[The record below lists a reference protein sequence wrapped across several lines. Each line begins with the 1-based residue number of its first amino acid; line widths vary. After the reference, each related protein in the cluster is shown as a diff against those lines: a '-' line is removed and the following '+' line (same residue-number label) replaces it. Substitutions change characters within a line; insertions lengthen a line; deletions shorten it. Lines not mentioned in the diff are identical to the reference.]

1 MHLRKLITWYD
12 PHYLVLCSFSF
23 FFFCYFVMMTRF
35 VNFGLCKPKN
45 IYKILLL
52 FWEFCFF
59 IILFVIN
66 ENKDIVIIMWKYN
79 STSNQLTQLKPINS
93 THLPTLPLH
102 TFFFFF
108 FEGVPLHTWVTKK
121 ENRIQIVMDLR
132 W

>member
-23 FFFCYFVMMTRF
+23 FPIILWWWQDLWTLDCVNLKIYIKFYF
-35 VNFGLCKPKN
+35 
-45 IYKILLL
+45 Y
-52 FWEFCFF
+52 FWVFCFF

-66 ENKDIVIIMWKYN
+66 ENNDIVIIMWKYN

-93 THLPTLPLH
+93 TRLPTLPLH

-108 FEGVPLHTWVTKK
+108 FLREYHFTRVTKK